1 MQTLS
6 IKDLNLDTLSS
17 PTTNMVSLYIAKDYN
32 LVKVKDFLSK
42 EISTSINIKDKSNRN
57 KVQEALK
64 SIQTVVSSIKNND
77 KGYAIFAGSC
87 F

>member
-6 IKDLNLDTLSS
+6 MKDFPLDSLSS
-17 PTTNMVSLYIAKDYN
+17 PTTNMVSLYIAKKYN
-32 LVKVKDFLSK
+32 LVKVKEFLNK
-42 EISTSINIKDKSNRN
+42 ELSTSINIKDKINRN

-77 KGYAIFAGSC
+77 NGHAIFAGSC